1 MLKQLL
7 KEDDALLGQM
17 FVEAPFNCGGMGR
30 HGGCFL
36 VLPLSVKSY
45 KSSLLSMGQGECGT
59 FGVLSSV
66 QLANLNRI

>member
-17 FVEAPFNCGGMGR
+17 FVEAPFNCGSMGK

-45 KSSLLSMGQGECGT
+45 KLSL
-59 FGVLSSV
+59 
-66 QLANLNRI
+66 